1 MSSMGEKSLYERRE
15 IEQSYSVLP
24 CSVLKQIH
32 IVIMTETPNP
42 DLSKN
47 TDVFILDVLGR
58 EGLDYMGV
66 VQKSS
71 ILFFCMMKLNN
82 FLKW

>member
-1 MSSMGEKSLYERRE
+1 
-15 IEQSYSVLP
+15 
-24 CSVLKQIH
+24 
-32 IVIMTETPNP
+32 MTETPNP